1 MNAFL
6 RKTQKGLRFIG
17 IAVLVMTGLSNLT
30 VLAAE
35 GDVDSLLV
43 IPAASSEGGAATEN
57 LGRHIEFALGEALM
71 EIGILPLAGDFLTMP
86 TSENATGVTTGANGG
101 VDILASLRQIAEQRT
116 GRLLVVEI
124 DLLTTSDT
132 APHPVPA
139 ASVVDV
145 GSGRLVARTTT
156 LPLLE
161 PDNRLEIA
169 AAAAALARTLARQLE
184 QHGYVLSD
192 AAMKPWGGRTTEY
205 RLSLEGYELCE
216 RQDVLAVMEREFP
229 GFLSIELVKAPNPDF
244 AVYLYRST
252 ATGQRL
258 QKWIEQ
264 LMVSYRIAPA
274 ASSRVLVK
282 DDSIRVQ
289 KDRSDK
295 IYSPLCDG

>member
-6 RKTQKGLRFIG
+6 RKTVKGLRFIG
-17 IAVLVMTGLSNLT
+17 IAVLVTTGLSNLT

-71 EIGILPLAGDFLTMP
+71 EIGILPLASDFLTI
-86 TSENATGVTTGANGG
+86 TDANGG

-124 DLLTTSDT
+124 DLLTTSHT

-156 LPLLE
+156 LPHLE

-192 AAMKPWGGRTTEY
+192 AAIKPWGGRTTEY

-216 RQDVLAVMEREFP
+216 RQGLLAVMEREFP

-282 DDSIRVQ
+282 DESIRVQ

>member
-6 RKTQKGLRFIG
+6 RKTVKGLRFIG
-17 IAVLVMTGLSNLT
+17 IAVLVTTGLSNLT

-71 EIGILPLAGDFLTMP
+71 EIGILPLASDFLTI
-86 TSENATGVTTGANGG
+86 TDANGDA
-101 VDILASLRQIAEQRT
+101 DILVSLRRIAEQRT

-192 AAMKPWGGRTTEY
+192 AAIKPWGGRTTEY

-216 RQDVLAVMEREFP
+216 RQGLLAVMEREFP

-258 QKWIEQ
+258 QKWLEQ

>member
-6 RKTQKGLRFIG
+6 RKTVKGLRFIG
-17 IAVLVMTGLSNLT
+17 IAVLVTTGLSNLT

-71 EIGILPLAGDFLTMP
+71 EIGILPLASDFLTI
-86 TSENATGVTTGANGG
+86 TDANGDA
-101 VDILASLRQIAEQRT
+101 DILVSLRRIAEQRT

-124 DLLTTSDT
+124 DLLTTSD
-132 APHPVPA
+132 AASHPVPA

-192 AAMKPWGGRTTEY
+192 AAIKPWGGRTTEY

-216 RQDVLAVMEREFP
+216 RQGLLAVMEREFP

>member
-6 RKTQKGLRFIG
+6 RKTVKGLRFIG
-17 IAVLVMTGLSNLT
+17 IAVLVTTGLSNLT

-71 EIGILPLAGDFLTMP
+71 EIGILPLASDFLTI
-86 TSENATGVTTGANGG
+86 TDANGDA
-101 VDILASLRQIAEQRT
+101 DILVSLRRIAEQRT

-124 DLLTTSDT
+124 DLLTTSD
-132 APHPVPA
+132 AASHPVPA

-192 AAMKPWGGRTTEY
+192 AAIKPWGGRTTEY

-216 RQDVLAVMEREFP
+216 RQGLLAVMEREFP

-258 QKWIEQ
+258 QKWLEQ

>member
-6 RKTQKGLRFIG
+6 RKTVKGLRFIG
-17 IAVLVMTGLSNLT
+17 IAVLVTTGLSNLT

-71 EIGILPLAGDFLTMP
+71 EIGILPLASDFLTI
-86 TSENATGVTTGANGG
+86 TDANGDA
-101 VDILASLRQIAEQRT
+101 DILVSLRRIAEQRT

-124 DLLTTSDT
+124 DLLTTSD
-132 APHPVPA
+132 AASHPVPA

-192 AAMKPWGGRTTEY
+192 AAIKPWGGRTTEY

>member
-6 RKTQKGLRFIG
+6 RKTVKGLRFIG
-17 IAVLVMTGLSNLT
+17 IAVLVTTGLSNLT
-30 VLAAE
+30 VLAAQ

-71 EIGILPLAGDFLTMP
+71 EIGILPLASDFLTI
-86 TSENATGVTTGANGG
+86 TDANGDA
-101 VDILASLRQIAEQRT
+101 DILVSLRRIAEQRT

-192 AAMKPWGGRTTEY
+192 AAIKPWGGRTTEY

-216 RQDVLAVMEREFP
+216 RQGLLAVMEREFP

>member
-6 RKTQKGLRFIG
+6 RKTVKGLRFIG
-17 IAVLVMTGLSNLT
+17 IAVLVTTGLSNLT

-71 EIGILPLAGDFLTMP
+71 EIGILPLASDFLTI
-86 TSENATGVTTGANGG
+86 TDANGDA
-101 VDILASLRQIAEQRT
+101 DILVSLRRIAEQRT

-192 AAMKPWGGRTTEY
+192 AAIKPWGGRATEY

>member
-6 RKTQKGLRFIG
+6 RKTVKGLRFIG
-17 IAVLVMTGLSNLT
+17 IAVLVTTGLSNLT

-71 EIGILPLAGDFLTMP
+71 EIGILPLASDFLTI
-86 TSENATGVTTGANGG
+86 TDANGDA
-101 VDILASLRQIAEQRT
+101 DILVSLRRIAEQRT

-124 DLLTTSDT
+124 GLLTTSDA

-192 AAMKPWGGRTTEY
+192 AAIKPWGGRTTEY

-216 RQDVLAVMEREFP
+216 RLGLLAVMEREFP

-258 QKWIEQ
+258 QKWLEQ
-264 LMVSYRIAPA
+264 LMVSYRIAPS

>member
-1 MNAFL
+1 MNAFV
-6 RKTQKGLRFIG
+6 RKTVKGLRFIG
-17 IAVLVMTGLSNLT
+17 IAVLVTTGLSNLT

-35 GDVDSLLV
+35 GDVDSILV

-124 DLLTTSDT
+124 DLLTTT
-132 APHPVPA
+132 
-139 ASVVDV
+139 
-145 GSGRLVARTTT
+145 
-156 LPLLE
+156 E
-161 PDNRLEIA
+161 
-169 AAAAALARTLARQLE
+169 AAALARTLARQLE

>member
-6 RKTQKGLRFIG
+6 RKTVKGLRFIG
-17 IAVLVMTGLSNLT
+17 IAVLVTTGLSNLT

-71 EIGILPLAGDFLTMP
+71 EIGILPLASDFLTI
-86 TSENATGVTTGANGG
+86 TDANGDA
-101 VDILASLRQIAEQRT
+101 DILVSLRRIAEQRT

-124 DLLTTSDT
+124 DLLTTSD
-132 APHPVPA
+132 AASHPVPA

-169 AAAAALARTLARQLE
+169 ASAAALARTLARQLE

-192 AAMKPWGGRTTEY
+192 AAIKPWGGRTTEY

-216 RQDVLAVMEREFP
+216 RQGLLAVMEREFP

>member
-6 RKTQKGLRFIG
+6 RKTVKGLRFIG
-17 IAVLVMTGLSNLT
+17 IAVLVTTGLSNLT

-71 EIGILPLAGDFLTMP
+71 EIGILPLASDFLTI
-86 TSENATGVTTGANGG
+86 TDANGDA
-101 VDILASLRQIAEQRT
+101 DILVSLRRIAEQRT

-124 DLLTTSDT
+124 DLLTTSD
-132 APHPVPA
+132 AASHPVPA

-192 AAMKPWGGRTTEY
+192 AAIKPWGGRTTEY

-216 RQDVLAVMEREFP
+216 RQGLLAVMEREFP

-282 DDSIRVQ
+282 DESIRVQ

>member
-6 RKTQKGLRFIG
+6 RKTVKGLRFIG
-17 IAVLVMTGLSNLT
+17 IAVLVTTGLSNLT

-71 EIGILPLAGDFLTMP
+71 EIGILPLASDFLTI
-86 TSENATGVTTGANGG
+86 TDANGDA
-101 VDILASLRQIAEQRT
+101 DILVSLRRIAEQRT

-124 DLLTTSDT
+124 DLLTTSD
-132 APHPVPA
+132 AASHPVPA

-184 QHGYVLSD
+184 QQGYVLSD
-192 AAMKPWGGRTTEY
+192 AAIKPWGGRTTEY

-216 RQDVLAVMEREFP
+216 RQGLLAVMEREFP

-258 QKWIEQ
+258 QKWLEQ

>member
-6 RKTQKGLRFIG
+6 RKTVKGLRFIG
-17 IAVLVMTGLSNLT
+17 IAVLVTTGLSNLT

-71 EIGILPLAGDFLTMP
+71 EIGILPLASDFLTI
-86 TSENATGVTTGANGG
+86 TDANGDA
-101 VDILASLRQIAEQRT
+101 DILVSLRRIAEQRT

-124 DLLTTSDT
+124 DLLTTSD
-132 APHPVPA
+132 AASHPVPA

-184 QHGYVLSD
+184 QHGYVLSY

-216 RQDVLAVMEREFP
+216 RQDVLAVMEKEFP
-229 GFLSIELVKAPNPDF
+229 GFLSIELIKAPNPDF

>member
-6 RKTQKGLRFIG
+6 RKTVKGLRFIG
-17 IAVLVMTGLSNLT
+17 IAVLVTTGLSNLT

-43 IPAASSEGGAATEN
+43 IPAASSDGGAANEN
-57 LGRHIEFALGEALM
+57 LGKHIEFALGEALM
-71 EIGILPLAGDFLTMP
+71 EIGILPLAVDFLTIP
-86 TSENATGVTTGANGG
+86 ISENATGATTDANGEA
-101 VDILASLRQIAEQRT
+101 DILASLRQIAEQRT

-169 AAAAALARTLARQLE
+169 ALAAALARTLARRLDQL
-184 QHGYVLSD
+184 D
-192 AAMKPWGGRTTEY
+192 
-205 RLSLEGYELCE
+205 
-216 RQDVLAVMEREFP
+216 
-229 GFLSIELVKAPNPDF
+229 
-244 AVYLYRST
+244 
-252 ATGQRL
+252 
-258 QKWIEQ
+258 
-264 LMVSYRIAPA
+264 
-274 ASSRVLVK
+274 
-282 DDSIRVQ
+282 
-289 KDRSDK
+289 
-295 IYSPLCDG
+295 

>member
-6 RKTQKGLRFIG
+6 RKTVKGLRFIG
-17 IAVLVMTGLSNLT
+17 IAVLVTTGLSNLT

-43 IPAASSEGGAATEN
+43 IPAASSEGGAANEN

-71 EIGILPLAGDFLTMP
+71 EIGILPLASDFLTI
-86 TSENATGVTTGANGG
+86 TDANGDA
-101 VDILASLRQIAEQRT
+101 DILVSLRRIAEQRT

-124 DLLTTSDT
+124 DLLTTSD
-132 APHPVPA
+132 AASHPVPA

-192 AAMKPWGGRTTEY
+192 AAIKPWGGRATEY

-216 RQDVLAVMEREFP
+216 RQGLLAVMEREFP

-258 QKWIEQ
+258 QKWLEQ
-264 LMVSYRIAPA
+264 LMVSYRIAPS

>member
-1 MNAFL
+1 MNVFL
-6 RKTQKGLRFIG
+6 RKTVKGLRFIG
-17 IAVLVMTGLSNLT
+17 IAVLVTTGLSNLT

-71 EIGILPLAGDFLTMP
+71 EIGILPLASDFLTI
-86 TSENATGVTTGANGG
+86 TDANGDA
-101 VDILASLRQIAEQRT
+101 DILVSLRRIAEQRT

-124 DLLTTSDT
+124 DLLTTSD
-132 APHPVPA
+132 AASHPVPA

-192 AAMKPWGGRTTEY
+192 AAIKPWGGRTTEY

-216 RQDVLAVMEREFP
+216 RQGLLAVMEREFP

-258 QKWIEQ
+258 QKWLEQ

>member
-6 RKTQKGLRFIG
+6 RKTVKGLRFIG
-17 IAVLVMTGLSNLT
+17 IAVLVTTGLSNLT

-71 EIGILPLAGDFLTMP
+71 EIGILPLASDFLTI
-86 TSENATGVTTGANGG
+86 TDANGDA
-101 VDILASLRQIAEQRT
+101 DILVSLRRIAEQRT

-124 DLLTTSDT
+124 DLLTTSD
-132 APHPVPA
+132 AASHPVPA

-216 RQDVLAVMEREFP
+216 RQDVLAVMEKEFP
-229 GFLSIELVKAPNPDF
+229 GFLSIELIKAPNPDF

>member
-6 RKTQKGLRFIG
+6 RKTVKGLRFIG
-17 IAVLVMTGLSNLT
+17 IAVLVTTGLSNLT

-71 EIGILPLAGDFLTMP
+71 EIGILPLASDFLTI
-86 TSENATGVTTGANGG
+86 TDANGDA
-101 VDILASLRQIAEQRT
+101 DILVRLRRIAEQRT

-124 DLLTTSDT
+124 DLLTTSDK

-192 AAMKPWGGRTTEY
+192 AAIKPWGGRATEY

-216 RQDVLAVMEREFP
+216 RRDVLAVMEREFP

>member
-6 RKTQKGLRFIG
+6 RKTVKGLRFIG
-17 IAVLVMTGLSNLT
+17 IAVLVTTGLSNLT
-30 VLAAE
+30 ALAAE

-71 EIGILPLAGDFLTMP
+71 EIGILPLSGDFLTI
-86 TSENATGVTTGANGG
+86 TDANGDA
-101 VDILASLRQIAEQRT
+101 DILVSLGRIAEQRS

-124 DLLTTSDT
+124 DFLTTSD
-132 APHPVPA
+132 AASHPVPA

-192 AAMKPWGGRTTEY
+192 AAIKPWGGRTTEY

-216 RQDVLAVMEREFP
+216 RQGLLAVMEREFP
-229 GFLSIELVKAPNPDF
+229 GFLSIELVKSPNPDF

-258 QKWIEQ
+258 QKWLEQ
-264 LMVSYRIAPA
+264 LLVSYRIAPA
-274 ASSRVLVK
+274 ASSRVIVK

>member
-1 MNAFL
+1 M
-6 RKTQKGLRFIG
+6 
-17 IAVLVMTGLSNLT
+17 
-30 VLAAE
+30 
-35 GDVDSLLV
+35 
-43 IPAASSEGGAATEN
+43 
-57 LGRHIEFALGEALM
+57 
-71 EIGILPLAGDFLTMP
+71 
-86 TSENATGVTTGANGG
+86 
-101 VDILASLRQIAEQRT
+101 
-116 GRLLVVEI
+116 
-124 DLLTTSDT
+124 
-132 APHPVPA
+132 
-139 ASVVDV
+139 VDV

-169 AAAAALARTLARQLE
+169 AAVAALARTLARQLE

-192 AAMKPWGGRTTEY
+192 AAIKPWGGRTTEY

-258 QKWIEQ
+258 QKWLEQ

>member
-6 RKTQKGLRFIG
+6 RKTVKGLRFIG
-17 IAVLVMTGLSNLT
+17 IAVLVTTGLSNLT

-71 EIGILPLAGDFLTMP
+71 EIGILPLASDFLTI
-86 TSENATGVTTGANGG
+86 TDANGDA
-101 VDILASLRQIAEQRT
+101 DILVSLRRIAEQRT

-169 AAAAALARTLARQLE
+169 ASAAALARTLARQLE

-192 AAMKPWGGRTTEY
+192 AAIKPWGGRTTEY

-282 DDSIRVQ
+282 DASIRVQ

>member
-6 RKTQKGLRFIG
+6 RKTVKGLRFIG
-17 IAVLVMTGLSNLT
+17 IAVLVTTGLSNLT

-71 EIGILPLAGDFLTMP
+71 EIGILPLASDFLTI
-86 TSENATGVTTGANGG
+86 TDANGDA
-101 VDILASLRQIAEQRT
+101 DILVRLRRIAEQRT

-124 DLLTTSDT
+124 DLLTTSD
-132 APHPVPA
+132 AASHPVPA

-184 QHGYVLSD
+184 QQGYVLSD
-192 AAMKPWGGRTTEY
+192 AAIKPWGGRTTEY

-216 RQDVLAVMEREFP
+216 RQGLLAVMEREFP

-258 QKWIEQ
+258 QKWLEQ

>member
-35 GDVDSLLV
+35 SDVDSLLV

-71 EIGILPLAGDFLTMP
+71 EIGILPLASDFLTI
-86 TSENATGVTTGANGG
+86 TDANGDA
-101 VDILASLRQIAEQRT
+101 DILVSLRRIAEQRT

-124 DLLTTSDT
+124 DLLTTSD
-132 APHPVPA
+132 AASHPVPA

-192 AAMKPWGGRTTEY
+192 AAIKPWGGRTTEY

-216 RQDVLAVMEREFP
+216 RQGLLAVMEREFP

-258 QKWIEQ
+258 QKWLEQ

>member
-6 RKTQKGLRFIG
+6 RKTVKGLRFIG
-17 IAVLVMTGLSNLT
+17 IAVLVTTGLSNLT

-71 EIGILPLAGDFLTMP
+71 EIGILPLASDFLTI
-86 TSENATGVTTGANGG
+86 TDANGDA
-101 VDILASLRQIAEQRT
+101 DILVRLRRIAEQRT

-124 DLLTTSDT
+124 DLLTTSD
-132 APHPVPA
+132 AASHPVPA

-192 AAMKPWGGRTTEY
+192 AAIKPWGGRATEY

>member
-6 RKTQKGLRFIG
+6 RKTVKGLRFIG
-17 IAVLVMTGLSNLT
+17 IAVLVTTGLSNLT

-71 EIGILPLAGDFLTMP
+71 EIGILPLASDFLTI
-86 TSENATGVTTGANGG
+86 TDANGDA
-101 VDILASLRQIAEQRT
+101 DILVNLRRIAEQRT

-124 DLLTTSDT
+124 GLLTTSDA

-192 AAMKPWGGRTTEY
+192 AAIKPWGGRATEY

>member
-6 RKTQKGLRFIG
+6 RKTVKGLRFIG
-17 IAVLVMTGLSNLT
+17 IAVLVTTGLSNLT

-71 EIGILPLAGDFLTMP
+71 EIGILPLASDFLTI
-86 TSENATGVTTGANGG
+86 TDANGDA
-101 VDILASLRQIAEQRT
+101 DILVRLRRIAEQRT

-124 DLLTTSDT
+124 DLLTTSD
-132 APHPVPA
+132 AASHPVPA

-192 AAMKPWGGRTTEY
+192 AAIKPWGGRATEY

-216 RQDVLAVMEREFP
+216 RRDVLAVMEREFP

>member
-6 RKTQKGLRFIG
+6 RKTVKGLRFIG
-17 IAVLVMTGLSNLT
+17 IAVLVTTGLSNLT

-43 IPAASSEGGAATEN
+43 IPAAPSEGGAATEN

-71 EIGILPLAGDFLTMP
+71 EIGILPLASDFLTI
-86 TSENATGVTTGANGG
+86 TDANGDA
-101 VDILASLRQIAEQRT
+101 DILVSLRRIAEQRT

-124 DLLTTSDT
+124 DLMTTSD
-132 APHPVPA
+132 AASHPVPA

-192 AAMKPWGGRTTEY
+192 AAIKPWGGRTTEY

-216 RQDVLAVMEREFP
+216 RQGLLAVMEREFP

-258 QKWIEQ
+258 QKWLEQ